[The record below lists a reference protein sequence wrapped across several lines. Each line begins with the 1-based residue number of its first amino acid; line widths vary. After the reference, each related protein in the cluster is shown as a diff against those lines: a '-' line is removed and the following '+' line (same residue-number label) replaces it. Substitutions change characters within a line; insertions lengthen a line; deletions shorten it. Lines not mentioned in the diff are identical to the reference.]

1 MTFHRNARGQTI
13 VGEESTKEDHVKLS
27 RKFMMAGA
35 ALSLSLGAVAL
46 TGAGVASAGT
56 AASGTVSCA
65 AVKGSVSFKPA
76 LTTKAPFKSEKA
88 TVKVT
93 FSSCTGSVTS
103 PAKGA
108 IKARLTSISTDQCPP
123 PSSGASGGSLT
134 VKWTPTKIAP
144 SAVGFS
150 SKTTGTGGPDNGFG
164 FVYPA
169 PGGTSSVAGSYEGSD
184 SGASSSAAVYSN
196 LSETQLLGQ
205 CASKAGLK
213 KLTIVGG
220 SLALG

>member
-1 MTFHRNARGQTI
+1 M
-13 VGEESTKEDHVKLS
+13 
-27 RKFMMAGA
+27 
-35 ALSLSLGAVAL
+35 
-46 TGAGVASAGT
+46 
-56 AASGTVSCA
+56 SCA

-76 LTTKAPFKSEKA
+76 LTTTSPYKSEKA

-103 PAKGA
+103 PSKGS
-108 IKARLTSISTDQCPP
+108 IKATLTSISTDQCPP
-123 PSSGASGGSLT
+123 PTSATGGSLT
-134 VKWTPTKIAP
+134 VKWAPTKIGP

-169 PGGTSSVAGSYEGSD
+169 PGGTSSVAGSYEGTD
-184 SGASSSAAVYSN
+184 NGGSSSAAVYSN
-196 LSETQLLGQ
+196 LSETQLLAQ
-205 CASKAGLK
+205 CSSKAGLK

-220 SLALG
+220 SLDLG